1 MSLSKI
7 EQIRPPFPPIIT
19 AHELLN
25 YKSVPNHFIIYRI
38 AVRMECK
45 SKNIT
50 IERKNVSS
58 IASNLWKSEP
68 AIVKNTYK
76 EIENDAKIL
85 YNIMIQQENGSVTSS
100 SNNIFIPSPP
110 LLQQENPFS
119 YFTPEQQSNLTPLVL
134 NPSDLV
140 PEQSPC
146 QVSNNNEACFP
157 YLPQENPFTHGSL
170 IIEQRVQTLE
180 ENFYAFYQILIGSG
194 YHVIDT
200 VVTGSGTN
208 NYANIKQRVQI
219 LELQKNSFYQTLV
232 QHGFIDIVEQ
242 GTIENFSTLET
253 SNIEQRIQFLENQ
266 INSFLI
272 IIIQVNGWTEQNF
285 M

>member
-7 EQIRPPFPPIIT
+7 ENQINQFRPPFPPIIT

-25 YKSVPNHFIIYRI
+25 YKSVPNQFIIYRI
-38 AVRMECK
+38 AVRMGCK

-50 IERKNVSS
+50 IERKFVSN
-58 IASNLWKSEP
+58 IASILWKSEP
-68 AIVKNTYK
+68 ASVKNTYK

-85 YNIMIQQENGSVTSS
+85 YNIMIQQENGSSS

-157 YLPQENPFTHGSL
+157 YLPQENPFTYG
-170 IIEQRVQTLE
+170 IEQRVQTLE
-180 ENFYAFYQILIGSG
+180 EIFYAFYQILIGSG
-194 YHVIDT
+194 YYVIDT

-208 NYANIKQRVQI
+208 NYANIKQRIQI

-232 QHGFIDIVEQ
+232 QHEFINIVEQ

-253 SNIEQRIQFLENQ
+253 LNIEQRIQLLENQ

-272 IIIQVNGWTEQNF
+272 IIIRWTEQNF

>member
-7 EQIRPPFPPIIT
+7 ENQYRPPFPPNIT
-19 AHELLN
+19 AYELLN
-25 YKSVPNHFIIYRI
+25 YKSVPNPFIIYRI

-50 IERKNVSS
+50 IERKNVSN

-76 EIENDAKIL
+76 EIEIDAKIL
-85 YNIMIQQENGSVTSS
+85 HNIMIQQENGSVTSSIS

-134 NPSDLV
+134 YPSDLV

-180 ENFYAFYQILIGSG
+180 ENFYAFYQILNESG
-194 YHVIDT
+194 YHVIET

-208 NYANIKQRVQI
+208 NYANIKQRIQI
-219 LELQKNSFYQTLV
+219 LELQKNLFYQTLV

-253 SNIEQRIQFLENQ
+253 LNIEKRIQLLENQ
-266 INSFLI
+266 INLFFNHDYSS
-272 IIIQVNGWTEQNF
+272 
-285 M
+285 